1 MRHYTLDEAQA
12 LLPAVIPVLERLRE
26 AFVRLRVLNAA
37 VAAEA
42 RGASGDGNLLTPA
55 FAGGKTEDRVTA
67 LRTQMRDAVLKLE
80 RWSIEVKDPE
90 RGLIDFRTMREGEVV
105 YLCYLL
111 GEPAIEWW
119 HGLDAGFAGRQRL

>member
-12 LLPAVIPVLERLRE
+12 LLPDVIPVLERLRE

-67 LRTQMRDAVLKLE
+67 LRTQMRDAVLQLE